1 MTYNQEVGKRLRSIR
16 KQRGLSLQDV
26 QRLSE
31 REFKAAVLGAY
42 ERGERSLSM
51 PRLQRLAEFFSV
63 PVSQMLP
70 QEESAE
76 AARQPRSQGGL
87 TINLAKLDALAGTDA
102 VVVERFLR
110 AIQVMRQDFNGKVLT
125 IRGDDLRTL
134 AILLDQSE
142 EDFSTRLVDRPRCR
156 RRSRL
161 SRPGRTRPSA
171 LRQMRVCR
179 YTSSVLMRSSTHSPV
194 PFPPG

>member
-1 MTYNQEVGKRLRSIR
+1 MTRSVVAGSMSHTESSSRPPEVGRSTYMKYNEEVGKRLRSIR

-51 PRLQRLAEFFSV
+51 PRLQRLAEFFGV

-70 QEESAE
+70 PESGAQ
-76 AARQPRSQGGL
+76 RVTQPRGSVGL
-87 TINLAKLDALAGTDA
+87 TINLNKLDALSGSDA

-134 AILLDQSE
+134 AILLDE
-142 EDFSTRLVDRPRCR
+142 TEDEFSSRLVKLGVAVEA
-156 RRSRL
+156 S
-161 SRPGRTRPSA
+161 
-171 LRQMRVCR
+171 
-179 YTSSVLMRSSTHSPV
+179 
-194 PFPPG
+194 

>member
-1 MTYNQEVGKRLRSIR
+1 MTYNEEVGKRLRSIR

-26 QRLSE
+26 QRQSE

-51 PRLQRLAEFFSV
+51 PRLQRLAKFFGV

-70 QEESAE
+70 PDEGSETHHS
-76 AARQPRSQGGL
+76 RGLSGL
-87 TINLAKLDALAGTDA
+87 TISLDKLDSLSGPDA
-102 VVVERFLR
+102 VVVERFLK
-110 AIQVMRQDFNGKVLT
+110 AIQVMRQDFNGQVLT

-142 EDFSTRLVDRPRCR
+142 DNFTSRLVE
-156 RRSRL
+156 L
-161 SRPGRTRPSA
+161 GVA
-171 LRQMRVCR
+171 IEA
-179 YTSSVLMRSSTHSPV
+179 
-194 PFPPG
+194 G